1 MRSAR
6 RSACCLAIIAL
17 RVSLLLNA
25 VTHAINPSHH
35 RSLLFNSAAARTLAS
50 VYEEPNILQSSSRAD
65 RSGVDAWGDILRGD
79 VQNDLTLIDNRFTAA
94 QRMLLTSNCNTARV
108 LSAYHNQVVSVTVL
122 KNERVQLGLRER
134 EVVHSIGL
142 KPCCVAS
149 TLVTATTPNAA
160 RLLDSKQ
167 SIADVFHSLQEIP
180 TFCLIDV
187 SSDNATFSRIFTL
200 ASSQIVCQVEEVFPA
215 NIFSPDFLKATQS

>member
-1 MRSAR
+1 M
-6 RSACCLAIIAL
+6 IAL
-17 RVSLLLNA
+17 RIALLLN
-25 VTHAINPSHH
+25 VLTHAINPPHQ
-35 RSLLFNSAAARTLAS
+35 RSLLFNGAAARTLAS
-50 VYEEPNILQSSSRAD
+50 VYQEPNILQSSSRGD
-65 RSGVDAWGDILRGD
+65 HSGVDAWGDIMRGD
-79 VQNDLTLIDNRFTAA
+79 VHTDLTLIDDRFSAA
-94 QRMLLTSNCNTARV
+94 QRMLLTSNCNTARI

-180 TFCLIDV
+180 TFRLIDV

-200 ASSQIVCQVEEVFPA
+200 ASSQIVCQIEEVFPA
-215 NIFSPDFLKATQS
+215 NVFSPDFLKATQS